1 MTDSI
6 QDYVKTKQLESALAS
21 GLMEQL
27 SYLLSTREEIAAN
40 LSQVDE
46 MIEGIVTEMKAAGI
60 NVG

>member
-27 SYLLSTREEIAAN
+27 SYLLSTREEIVAY
-40 LSQVDE
+40 LSHVDA
-46 MIEGIVTEMKAAGI
+46 MIEGIVTAMTAAGI
-60 NVG
+60 SVR